1 MDSNVPII
9 LRSDLKSKNKKKIKS
24 KFSKLFT
31 SLKGIKWVCCFQK
44 KNHKYFSK
52 NSQKFGLIFLIN
64 YLILLS
70 KIKLFKEK

>member
-1 MDSNVPII
+1 M
-9 LRSDLKSKNKKKIKS
+9 L
-24 KFSKLFT
+24 FSK
-31 SLKGIKWVCCFQK
+31 KK